1 MLMAGPFHPPFS
13 FCTAAKRERAVDGP
27 REKTPRRVGPHQCG
41 PPAAGGG
48 WLAVPCRSQGR
59 KRPALGE
66 TSGPGKSGIHPAPLF
81 AAAGRWLMRVAA
93 WANATTSTP
102 ARAARS
108 EAERAERG
116 AAQMRPCTPTQD
128 APSATG
134 RQFQKLRESIACPK
148 AGPNRSRHRYAD
160 PRAHGGPLHRSAPS
174 VFLFG
179 PCTARFSFGKTKEK
193 WGVHPGWTSP
203 PGGSQSPEA
212 AVRRPIYPQAVDNRP
227 YGVYRVRIFPNPC
240 NESPAKRTYLTERR
254 ENPNGRYGTDL
265 SGPCQDRL

>member
-1 MLMAGPFHPPFS
+1 MQNGPGGALFRVGAAPAAAVGAAICRPGDSAMGMAGPFHPPFS

-27 REKTPRRVGPHQCG
+27 REKTPRRVGLRRRR

-108 EAERAERG
+108 EAERAEREAG
-116 AAQMRPCTPTQD
+116 QMRPCTPTRS
-128 APSATG
+128 APSTTG
-134 RQFQKLRESIACPK
+134 QQLGEPQKTQACLK
-148 AGPNRSRHRYAD
+148 AGQNRRLHRYAD
-160 PRAHGGPLHRSAPS
+160 PRRARRATAP
-174 VFLFG
+174 
-179 PCTARFSFGKTKEK
+179 
-193 WGVHPGWTSP
+193 
-203 PGGSQSPEA
+203 
-212 AVRRPIYPQAVDNRP
+212 
-227 YGVYRVRIFPNPC
+227 
-240 NESPAKRTYLTERR
+240 ERA
-254 ENPNGRYGTDL
+254 
-265 SGPCQDRL
+265 

>member
-1 MLMAGPFHPPFS
+1 MRRARW
-13 FCTAAKRERAVDGP
+13 KRKNV
-27 REKTPRRVGPHQCG
+27 RRVGLRRRR

-66 TSGPGKSGIHPAPLF
+66 TSGPGKNRDTLSLPPRCRLRSREEQP
-81 AAAGRWLMRVAA
+81 AAAKIDAGPCVNHPDEVGTIRH
-93 WANATTSTP
+93 
-102 ARAARS
+102 
-108 EAERAERG
+108 G
-116 AAQMRPCTPTQD
+116 AAVPT
-128 APSATG
+128 S
-134 RQFQKLRESIACPK
+134 QKSIACPK
-148 AGPNRSRHRYAD
+148 AGPNRGRHRYAD

-174 VFLFG
+174 AFLFG

-254 ENPNGRYGTDL
+254 ENPHGRYGTDL

>member
-1 MLMAGPFHPPFS
+1 MRMAGPFHPPFS

-27 REKTPRRVGPHQCG
+27 REKTPRRVGPHICV

-108 EAERAERG
+108 EAERAEREAG
-116 AAQMRPCTPTQD
+116 QMRPCTPTQEHRAAGISVQVCT
-128 APSATG
+128 APRRA
-134 RQFQKLRESIACPK
+134 RRK
-148 AGPNRSRHRYAD
+148 RHRKSAGTIYAD
-160 PRAHGGPLHRSAPS
+160 PRTARRHEGAGARLKRF
-174 VFLFG
+174 FLFG
-179 PCTARFSFGKTKEK
+179 PCTARFSFGKAKEK
-193 WGVHPGWTSP
+193 WGVHWDKPAIRRIPRPMGRLTSAFP
-203 PGGSQSPEA
+203 PRNHPRWPA
-212 AVRRPIYPQAVDNRP
+212 RRPASGDQTLRP
-227 YGVYRVRIFPNPC
+227 
-240 NESPAKRTYLTERR
+240 
-254 ENPNGRYGTDL
+254 
-265 SGPCQDRL
+265 

>member
-1 MLMAGPFHPPFS
+1 MRRARW
-13 FCTAAKRERAVDGP
+13 KRKNV
-27 REKTPRRVGPHQCG
+27 RRVGLRRRR

-108 EAERAERG
+108 EAERAEREAG
-116 AAQMRPCTPTQD
+116 QMRPCTPTRS

-193 WGVHPGWTSP
+193 WGVHPAGQAPLAGASP
-203 PGGSQSPEA
+203 PWPPSGGPYIP
-212 AVRRPIYPQAVDNRP
+212 RRLITAPTAFTGCEFFQI
-227 YGVYRVRIFPNPC
+227 RVTNP
-240 NESPAKRTYLTERR
+240 P
-254 ENPNGRYGTDL
+254 P
-265 SGPCQDRL
+265 SGHI

>member
-1 MLMAGPFHPPFS
+1 MHPPFS
-13 FCTAAKRERAVDGP
+13 FRSCRKENGPCTVQKKR
-27 REKTPRRVGPHQCG
+27 TLRRVGLRRRR

-108 EAERAERG
+108 EAERAEREAG
-116 AAQMRPCTPTQD
+116 QMRSCTPTTS

-134 RQFQKLRESIACPK
+134 QQYRPRRRPKRVRRQAQIGACTDTPTPVQQLCTHVQSCDQ
-148 AGPNRSRHRYAD
+148 APFSLPPGA
-160 PRAHGGPLHRSAPS
+160 AHS
-174 VFLFG
+174 LFG
-179 PCTARFSFGKTKEK
+179 ATKKRMGGASPVETAPAG
-193 WGVHPGWTSP
+193 
-203 PGGSQSPEA
+203 A
-212 AVRRPIYPQAVDNRP
+212 ASIHFQEL
-227 YGVYRVRIFPNPC
+227 F
-240 NESPAKRTYLTERR
+240 
-254 ENPNGRYGTDL
+254 
-265 SGPCQDRL
+265 